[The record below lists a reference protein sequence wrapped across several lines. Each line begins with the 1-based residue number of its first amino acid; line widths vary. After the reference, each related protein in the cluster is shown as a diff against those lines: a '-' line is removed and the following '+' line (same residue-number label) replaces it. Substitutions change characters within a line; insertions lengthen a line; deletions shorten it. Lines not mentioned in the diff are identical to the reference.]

1 MAALEKLREL
11 DMYPKTRDEFR
22 VRTSQGGAATVV
34 ACLVAI
40 WLVRTEFTHTL
51 GVETRDRLY
60 VNSSHGNGLRVSL
73 DLEFPH
79 ASCELLA
86 VDANDDGGRSL
97 EAVQHI
103 TKTRLDQRG
112 RPLPARRAA
121 SIKQQV
127 GGTATHEDHIS
138 ADENVKAEDCGDC
151 YGAEDDE
158 QPCCNTCEEVQSAYR
173 RRGWTFKPETVVQ
186 CTGKNAYD
194 ALDKGAKGVSEG
206 CRIAG
211 TLDLPAVAGNFHVA
225 PGRHLK
231 QANAFQGLDVV
242 LLTFEQFNVSHTVNR
257 IAFGPEHHDEPDS
270 VGREDSRSYRRKKRR
285 RGPPPLLAN
294 LTSQLDG
301 QKRVLT
307 DGYGMHQYYVKVV
320 PTVYSYLDGST
331 REVWQY
337 SVTEHVR
344 HVTPGGGR
352 GLPGVFFFYEVSP
365 LVAEFE
371 ERRQGWRAL
380 LTGLAAIVG
389 GVHAT
394 AALVDR
400 TLAALLAKHGSRG
413 LAN

>member
-1 MAALEKLREL
+1 
-11 DMYPKTRDEFR
+11 MYPKTRDEFR
-22 VRTSQGGAATVV
+22 NRTAQGGATTVI
-34 ACLVAI
+34 AFLVAL
-40 WLVRTEFTHTL
+40 WLVRTEFSQTL
-51 GVETRDRLY
+51 GVETYDRLY
-60 VNSSHGNGLRVSL
+60 VNSSHGNGLRVAL

-79 ASCELLA
+79 TQCELLG

-103 TKTRLDQRG
+103 TKTRLDANG
-112 RPLPARRAA
+112 RPLPARKATA
-121 SIKQQV
+121 IKDLV
-127 GGTATHEDHIS
+127 GNTATSEDHI
-138 ADENVKAEDCGDC
+138 APDDAEDVTEECGDC
-151 YGAEDDE
+151 YGAQDDE
-158 QPCCNTCEEVQSAYR
+158 QPCCATCEEVQAAYR
-173 RRGWTFKPETVVQ
+173 RRGWTFKPEVVSQ
-186 CTGKNAYD
+186 CAGKEAFN
-194 ALDKGAKGVSEG
+194 ALDQGAKGVSEG

-242 LLTFEQFNVSHTVNR
+242 LLTFEQFNVSHSVKR

-270 VGREDSRSYRRKKRR
+270 PSKNDAWRKYKGRRKRK
-285 RGPPPLLAN
+285 GPPPLLAN

-301 QKRVLT
+301 QKRILN
-307 DGYGMHQYYVKVV
+307 DGYGMHQYYLKIV
-320 PTVYSYLDGST
+320 PTVYTYLDGST

-344 HVTPGGGR
+344 HVTPGSGR

-400 TLAALLAKHGSRG
+400 TLAALLAKHYGRG
-413 LAN
+413 LKV